1 MIECD
6 EPAGGP
12 RLPEKNA
19 VARPALDL
27 MNNGLR
33 IAHVNY
39 SLQVGGAET
48 VTAELC
54 RRSRDRGHT
63 VQLDCLAGDG
73 PIGAMLRAEGFPIHV
88 HGPAGRLTVSRSLYR
103 SLREFRP
110 DVVHLHNS
118 GATTLGAPVARLA
131 HVPVIISTRHG
142 ITHAGETPAR
152 LLQFGLASRLCTRI
166 VGVCQAVTDH
176 LRGLRWVPGGR
187 LVTVYNG
194 AAPAPVTAP
203 ATPLPQNGFTLV
215 WIGRLSSPKDPAT
228 LLRALAQARRER
240 PDLRLWFVG
249 DGELRSSAEAL
260 RAELGLGDAVTFWGT
275 RRDVG
280 AILAAADLFVLSSR
294 SEGLPIS
301 LLEAMAA
308 SKPSLAT
315 DAGAMRELIEGGACG
330 LVVPRGDVDAMARA
344 LLAIARD
351 PAQCERW
358 SQAAR
363 LHYGAHFTPD
373 RMAESYL
380 KLYRE
385 CLR

>member
-6 EPAGGP
+6 EPAGAIPTEG
-12 RLPEKNA
+12 LD
-19 VARPALDL
+19 VARTALHP
-27 MNNGLR
+27 MNDRLR

-54 RRSRDRGHT
+54 RRSRERGHT
-63 VQLDCLAGDG
+63 IQLHCLAGDG

-88 HGPAGRLTVSRSLYR
+88 HGPGGRLTVSRSLYR
-103 SLREFRP
+103 ALREFRP

-118 GATTLGAPVARLA
+118 GATTIAAPVARLA
-131 HVPVIISTRHG
+131 RVPVIISTRHG

-152 LLQFGLASRLCTRI
+152 LLQFGLASRLCTRV

-176 LRGLRWVPGGR
+176 LRGLRWVPASR

-203 ATPLPQNGFTLV
+203 ATPLPHDGFTLV
-215 WIGRLSSPKDPAT
+215 WIGRLSAPKDPAT

-240 PDLRLWFVG
+240 PELSLWFVG
-249 DGELRSSAEAL
+249 DGELRNSSERL
-260 RAELGLGDAVTFWGT
+260 CAELGLGDAVTFWGT

-280 AILAAADLFVLSSR
+280 AILAAAELFVLSSR

-308 SKPSLAT
+308 GKPSLAT
-315 DAGAMRELIEGGACG
+315 DAGAMRELVDGGACG
-330 LVVPRGDVDAMARA
+330 LVVPVGDVDAMARA
-344 LLAIARD
+344 ILSVAGD

-358 SQAAR
+358 GQAAR
-363 LHYGAHFTPD
+363 RHYDAHFTPD
-373 RMAESYL
+373 RMTDRYL
-380 KLYRE
+380 GLYRE